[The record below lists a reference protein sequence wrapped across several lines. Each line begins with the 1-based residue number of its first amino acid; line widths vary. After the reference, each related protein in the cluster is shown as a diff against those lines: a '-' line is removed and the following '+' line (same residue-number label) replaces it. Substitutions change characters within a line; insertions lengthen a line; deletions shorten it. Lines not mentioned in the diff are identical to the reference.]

1 MFPALVFERP
11 DLFDAYQSVHGDQAT
26 ATLRQRRVFAS
37 FIPLPTERM
46 LFVGL
51 FRILKIVDRPTL
63 EIYGDPR
70 FSELEMNY
78 GATDTA
84 PQRIIVSRER
94 QAQFASE
101 PMQQLEELRGRLQI
115 ATPVGRTYVRR
126 AENLVATVTA
136 ITDQPLTSP
145 PPPDWRAFIVSSAE
159 LAVLPQTWQALLRV
173 WRGIY
178 LLTDV
183 DGARYVGAAYGE
195 ENFLRRWRD
204 HIRGEYGITAGL
216 AARDPS
222 GFRFSILEL
231 VAPTAGIEDVLP
243 LETSWKDRL
252 HTRTFGLNVN

>member
-84 PQRIIVSRER
+84 PQRIIASRER

-145 PPPDWRAFIVSSAE
+145 PPPDWR
-159 LAVLPQTWQALLRV
+159 ALLRV